1 MQQIFNILGAD
12 VFVSLFI
19 AMGLGIAIGVERY
32 LAGKTAGVRTY
43 TLVSMGSALF
53 VIISQIITS
62 RFAGQTFDPMRMA
75 AQIIAAVGF
84 LGVGAI
90 FHKDN
95 QVSGVTTAA
104 GLWVSAGVGMACGFG
119 LYSLAIMA
127 TLLTLFTFIVLW
139 FIEKQ
144 IRKFSRHD
152 DTTNHSL

>member
-1 MQQIFNILGAD
+1 MQQIFNILGTD
-12 VFVSLFI
+12 IFVSLFI

-62 RFAGQTFDPMRMA
+62 RFVDQTFDPMRMA

-144 IRKFSRHD
+144 IRKFSRQD
-152 DTTNHSL
+152 DQTNHSL

>member
-1 MQQIFNILGAD
+1 MQQIFNILGTD

-62 RFAGQTFDPMRMA
+62 RFVGQNFDPMRMA

-144 IRKFSRHD
+144 IRKFSRQD
-152 DTTNHSL
+152 DQSNHSL

>member
-12 VFVSLFI
+12 VFFSLFI

-32 LAGKTAGVRTY
+32 LVGKTAGVRTY

-144 IRKFSRHD
+144 IRKFSRQD

>member
-1 MQQIFNILGAD
+1 MQQIFNILGTD

-62 RFAGQTFDPMRMA
+62 RFVGQTFDPMRMA

-119 LYSLAIMA
+119 LYSLAFMA

-144 IRKFSRHD
+144 IRKFSRQD
-152 DTTNHSL
+152 DQNGHSL